1 MHDYIT
7 TIIKRLHIAD
17 YDYNVVSTTSLAE
30 AGIHVSLSNFASS
43 PAVAANI
50 QAVRIAPNTAASVA
64 LDVTN
69 VRTRWDG
76 LLRMEE
82 DLEGE

>member
-1 MHDYIT
+1 MYDYIT
-7 TIIKRLHIAD
+7 TIITRPHIAE

-69 VRTRWDG
+69 VRTGREG
-76 LLRMEE
+76 LLRVKE
-82 DLEGE
+82 D

>member
-1 MHDYIT
+1 MCDLIT
-7 TIIKRLHIAD
+7 TIIARPHVTE

-69 VRTRWDG
+69 VRTGRGG
-76 LLRMEE
+76 LLRVKE
-82 DLEGE
+82 D